1 MSTCL
6 RAGKSSRG
14 GVTYFWTILLYVF
27 IPSFS
32 CIVCITIS
40 CASSAS
46 LICGCPPPKID
57 ILAGSRQRRLPNAH
71 RRAAL
76 TGHPLAHD
84 MTGLIS

>member
-6 RAGKSSRG
+6 RRTGKRSCG
-14 GVTYFWTILLYVF
+14 GIAHFWTILLYVF

-57 ILAGSRQRRLPNAH
+57 IAAPPASAEGH
-71 RRAAL
+71 RAAL